1 MSDPD
6 YEEIRSAVRKVCA
19 NFDSAYWRDLDRD
32 DAYPT
37 EFVKTLTDSGYLS
50 VLIPEEFGG
59 SGLPVAAGC
68 AILEEINRS
77 GGNAAA
83 CHAQMYTMGT
93 VLRHSST
100 TQKKRFLPKIATGQL
115 RLQAFAVTE
124 SESGSDT
131 TSIKTVAVRDGDRYI
146 INGRKIFISR
156 VEHSDLMLL
165 LARTSPRDESK
176 GRTAGMSVF
185 LVDLH
190 EAIGNGLTVKP
201 VDTMMN
207 HACTELF
214 FDDLSVPAENLVGEE
229 GNGFHQIV
237 DGMNV
242 ERILIA
248 AECIGNARWF
258 IDTATEYAKSR
269 HVFGRAIGQ
278 NQGIQFA
285 LARDYI
291 QTEAAALMTLDA
303 AAKFDAGGRP
313 GSEANMAKLLASE
326 AAWTAADNC
335 MQTLGG
341 YGVAKEYDVERKFRD
356 TRLFKIAPLST
367 NLVLS
372 HIAVHNLDLPRS
384 Y

>member
-1 MSDPD
+1 MSVPD
-6 YEEIRSAVRKVCA
+6 YDDIRRAVRKICA
-19 NFDSAYWRDLDRD
+19 DFDSAYWRDLDKD
-32 DAYPT
+32 DAYPS
-37 EFVKTLTDSGYLS
+37 EFVQTLTDAGYLS
-50 VLIPEEFGG
+50 ILIPEEYGG
-59 SGLPVAAGC
+59 SGLPVTAGC
-68 AILEEINRS
+68 AVLEEINRS

-93 VLRHSST
+93 LLRHSSPE
-100 TQKKRFLPKIATGQL
+100 QKQKFLPEIAAGRL

-131 TSIKTVAVRDGDRYI
+131 TSIKTVAVREGDRYI
-146 INGRKIFISR
+146 LNGRKIFISR
-156 VEHSDLMLL
+156 VEYSDLMLL
-165 LARTSPRDESK
+165 LARTSPREESQK
-176 GRTAGMSVF
+176 RTAGLSVF
-185 LVDLH
+185 LVDLRDS
-190 EAIGNGLTVKP
+190 IGNGLTVKP

-214 FDDLSVPAENLVGEE
+214 IDDLAIPADSLVGKE

-258 IDTATEYAKSR
+258 IDKATEYARSR
-269 HVFGRAIGQ
+269 QVFGRPIGQ

-291 QTEAAALMTLDA
+291 QTESAALMTLDA
-303 AAKFDAGGRP
+303 ATKFDAGGRP

-326 AAWTAADNC
+326 AAWNAADNC

-341 YGVAKEYDVERKFRD
+341 YGVSREYDVERKFRD
-356 TRLFKIAPLST
+356 TRLFRIAPLST
-367 NLVLS
+367 NMILS
-372 HIAVHNLDLPRS
+372 HIATHNLDLPKS